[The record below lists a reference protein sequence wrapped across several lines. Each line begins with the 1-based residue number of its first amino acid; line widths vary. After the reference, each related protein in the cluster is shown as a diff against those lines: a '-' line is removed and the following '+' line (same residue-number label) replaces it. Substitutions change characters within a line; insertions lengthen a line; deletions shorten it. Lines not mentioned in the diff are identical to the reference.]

1 MTPDSNNVYGRVVT
15 PTGLGP
21 VLRAMQRLVGE
32 GRVSID
38 TSQFDGA
45 ETLHFSTGDADFE
58 STPLGDGSHL
68 LNGGVGGTPDELVA
82 FVRAMSQAFAEAGID
97 HRFEVYD
104 DQHNLVGL
112 VPQ

>member
-1 MTPDSNNVYGRVVT
+1 MPPDGNNVYGRVVT
-15 PTGLGP
+15 TTGLGP
-21 VLRAMQRLVGE
+21 VLRAVQRIVGE
-32 GRVSID
+32 GRAFIH

-45 ETLHFSTGDADFE
+45 ETLHFATDDADFE

-68 LNGGVGGTPDELVA
+68 LNGGVGGTPDEAVA
-82 FVRAMSQAFAEAGID
+82 FVRALSQAFAEAGTD

-104 DQHNLVGL
+104 DQQNLVRL